1 MMKSRKLILLGLFS
15 NSWEAM
21 RMALNNSTR
30 KMKLKYDEIQD
41 LILTEAI
48 EISDYTEILS
58 LSSTLNIEIWGM
70 RHDRSGL
77 ESDKD

>member
-1 MMKSRKLILLGLFS
+1 
-15 NSWEAM
+15 
-21 RMALNNSTR
+21 MALSNSTR
-30 KMKLKYDEIQD
+30 KMKLKYVEIQD

-48 EISDYTEILS
+48 EISDYNEILS

-77 ESDKD
+77 E